1 MSTIPVKNTKGKKT
15 GEYTLS
21 DDLLV
26 FDKGLQSVQ
35 DAVVAY
41 LANQRQGSASTL
53 GKAEVAGSN
62 RKLWKQKG
70 TGRART
76 GFRQS
81 PIWRGGGV
89 TFGPKPRNY
98 RKTIS
103 RRQARL
109 AFQRAFSENVAAGQV
124 FVLEDLALSEPKT
137 KEFAAILKNLEVRV
151 GLVITD
157 AVDQNLILASRN
169 IPKVEITTAASVN
182 TYQLVRYPLIMVTK
196 DALPALEQ
204 RLSSEKAAS
213 TSGG

>member
-1 MSTIPVKNTKGKKT
+1 MSTIPVKNTKGKQT
-15 GEYTLS
+15 GEFTLS

-41 LANQRQGSASTL
+41 QANQRQGSASTL

-98 RKTIS
+98 RKTIG

-124 FVLEDLALSEPKT
+124 FVLEDLALSAPKT
-137 KEFAAILKNLEVRV
+137 KEFAAILKNLDVRV
-151 GLVITD
+151 ALVITN
-157 AVDQNLILASRN
+157 AVDQNLVLASRN

-182 TYQLVRYPLIMVTK
+182 TYQLVRYPVIMVTK

-204 RLSSEKAAS
+204 RLSSEKAA
-213 TSGG
+213 

>member
-1 MSTIPVKNTKGKKT
+1 MSTIPVKNTKGKQT

-35 DAVVAY
+35 DAIVAY
-41 LANQRQGSASTL
+41 QANQRQGSASTL

-124 FVLEDLALSEPKT
+124 FVLENLALSAPKT
-137 KEFAAILKNLEVRV
+137 KEFAAILKNLDVRV
-151 GLVITD
+151 ALVITN
-157 AVDQNLILASRN
+157 AVDQNLVLASRN

-182 TYQLVRYPLIMVTK
+182 TYQLVRYPVIMVTK

-204 RLSSEKAAS
+204 RLSSEKAA
-213 TSGG
+213 

>member
-1 MSTIPVKNTKGKKT
+1 MSTIPVKNTKGKQT

-35 DAVVAY
+35 DAIVAY
-41 LANQRQGSASTL
+41 QANQRQGSASTL

-124 FVLEDLALSEPKT
+124 FVLEDLALSAPKT
-137 KEFAAILKNLEVRV
+137 KEFAAILKNLDVRV
-151 GLVITD
+151 ALVITN
-157 AVDQNLILASRN
+157 AVDQNLVLASRN

-182 TYQLVRYPLIMVTK
+182 TYQLVRYPVIMVTK

-204 RLSSEKAAS
+204 RLSSEKAA
-213 TSGG
+213 

>member
-1 MSTIPVKNTKGKKT
+1 MSTLLVKDTTGKQT
-15 GEYTLS
+15 GEYALS

-26 FDKGLQSVQ
+26 YDKGLQSVH

-53 GKAEVAGSN
+53 GKGEVAGSN

-89 TFGPKPRNY
+89 VFGPKPRSYN
-98 RKTIS
+98 KSLS

-109 AFQRAFSENVAAGQV
+109 AFRRAFSENVAAGQII
-124 FVLEDLALSEPKT
+124 VLEGLELSSPKT
-137 KEFAAILKNLEVRV
+137 KAFAAILKNLDANVA
-151 GLVITD
+151 LVITES
-157 AVDQNLILASRN
+157 VDQNLVLASRN
-169 IPKVEITTAASVN
+169 IPKVEVTTAASVN
-182 TYQLVRYPLIMVTK
+182 TYQLVRYPLIFVAK
-196 DALPALEQ
+196 NALPALEQ
-204 RLSSEKAAS
+204 RLSNEKAA
-213 TSGG
+213 

>member
-1 MSTIPVKNTKGKKT
+1 MSTIPVKNTKGKQT

-41 LANQRQGSASTL
+41 QANQRQGSASTL

-124 FVLEDLALSEPKT
+124 FVLEDLALSAPKT
-137 KEFAAILKNLEVRV
+137 KEFAAILKNLDVRV
-151 GLVITD
+151 ALVITN
-157 AVDQNLILASRN
+157 AVDQNLVLASRN

-182 TYQLVRYPLIMVTK
+182 TYQLVRYPVIMVTK

-204 RLSSEKAAS
+204 RLSSEKAA
-213 TSGG
+213 